1 MYVNGRI
8 MLGESLAR
16 VVPAES
22 VVIRDGRSYVLRI
35 AGDDP
40 RPRVALT
47 AVTIGRRQD
56 SSVEVTAGLDRGDHV
71 VVQGA
76 GFLNDGDIV
85 RLAPATEADAAIS
98 AEGAGR

>member
-1 MYVNGRI
+1 MYVNGKI
-8 MLGESLAR
+8 VLGESPAR
-16 VVPAES
+16 VIPAER
-22 VVIRDGRSYVLRI
+22 VVIRDGRGYVLKI

-56 SSVEVTAGLDRGDHV
+56 SSVEITAGIDRGDHV

-85 RLAPATEADAAIS
+85 RLATATEADAALT
-98 AEGAGR
+98 AEDTGR